1 MSQVPTVRG
10 PVSSA
15 GLGPT
20 YMHEHIFTLTADV
33 QQNYPQ
39 EWGSEE
45 ARIADA
51 AGKLRALAAQGIATI
66 VDPTVVGLGRYIPR
80 IQRVAEQVPELNI
93 IVATGLYTYDSVPF
107 FFRNR
112 GPALNEVLGTEVP
125 DPMVG
130 MFVADIVEGIAGTG
144 VRAGVLKCAIDADGM
159 TPGVERVMRAVAA
172 AHHRTGAPVMVHT
185 HPGARTGLEVK
196 RVLCDSAGV
205 EPGRVLLAHSGDTT
219 DCDHLA
225 GLADAGFTLGMDRFG
240 LNVETT
246 FEARADTL
254 VEMCRRGY
262 AGSMVLSQDAS
273 CYIDWI
279 DQEVLPFMAQ
289 WHYLHIGDEVLPYI
303 RDRDVTD
310 GEIATMLIENPR
322 HFFETAASGG

>member
-1 MSQVPTVRG
+1 
-10 PVSSA
+10 
-15 GLGPT
+15 
-20 YMHEHIFTLTADV
+20 
-33 QQNYPQ
+33 
-39 EWGSEE
+39 
-45 ARIADA
+45 
-51 AGKLRALAAQGIATI
+51 
-66 VDPTVVGLGRYIPR
+66 
-80 IQRVAEQVPELNI
+80 
-93 IVATGLYTYDSVPF
+93 
-107 FFRNR
+107 
-112 GPALNEVLGTEVP
+112 
-125 DPMVG
+125 
-130 MFVADIVEGIAGTG
+130 
-144 VRAGVLKCAIDADGM
+144 
-159 TPGVERVMRAVAA
+159 MRAVAA

-185 HPGARTGLEVK
+185 HPGSRTGLEVK

-205 EPGRVLLAHSGDTT
+205 EPARVLLAHSGDTT

-322 HFFETAASGG
+322 RFFETAASGG